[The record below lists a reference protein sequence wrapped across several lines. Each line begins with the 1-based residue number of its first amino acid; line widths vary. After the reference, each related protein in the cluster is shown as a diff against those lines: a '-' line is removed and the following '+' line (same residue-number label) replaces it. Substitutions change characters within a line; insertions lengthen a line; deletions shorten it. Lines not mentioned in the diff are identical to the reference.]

1 MSTEI
6 VILRCGDC
14 GDVFVVHEGDHA
26 PCPSCGCEVVDI
38 AREPLL

>member
-6 VILRCGDC
+6 VILRCRDC
-14 GDVFVVHEGDHA
+14 GDVFVAYEGEHA
-26 PCPSCGCEVVDI
+26 ACPSCGCEVVEI